1 MEQSK
6 NHSLTVEYGQGLV
19 ATGVVDVVAF
29 SEREIR
35 LALSVSR
42 LLIVGEKLKITGF
55 NKSNGELRVNGVV
68 GSIKYLQA
76 PLSPVKRFFK

>member
-1 MEQSK
+1 MEQNK
-6 NHSLTVEYGQGLV
+6 NHSLTIEYGQGLI
-19 ATGVVDVVAF
+19 ATGVVDVIAF
-29 SEREIR
+29 SEREVR

-55 NKSNGELRVNGVV
+55 NKSNGELRVNGTV
-68 GSIKYLQA
+68 GSVKYLQA